1 MDNRQG
7 HHLLNFQD
15 GSRVLH
21 NRSLLMLRVRSIQV
35 SQGPPLRP
43 LTCGV
48 RPVSAVPWPTDLNVA
63 EVLAEERML
72 AIIGP

>member
-35 SQGPPLRP
+35 SQGP